1 MNDTR
6 RFSLVKPSL
15 NTPFHI
21 DFNWWKGTDNNWRI
35 FLHDYLCAEHRE
47 ALSTTQGEIQ
57 VDTVDPE
64 TAEVRQV
71 DGLQHLLIS
80 HCARQPDFVTTQT
93 AMVDAV
99 FRVLLASGN
108 QPMTPVQLGEAIN
121 QPAEKILRTFSG
133 ATVYK
138 GIRPVHH

>member
-21 DFNWWKGTDNNWRI
+21 DFNWWQGTDNNWRI
-35 FLHDYLCAEHRE
+35 FLRDYLCADHRE
-47 ALSTTQGEIQ
+47 ALSNTPGEIQ
-57 VDTVDPE
+57 VDSVDPE
-64 TAEVRQV
+64 TAEVRPV
-71 DGLQHLLIS
+71 DGLQHLLIN
-80 HCARQPDFVTTQT
+80 HCARQPDFVTTNT

-99 FRVLLASGN
+99 FRVLLANGN
-108 QPMTPVQLGEAIN
+108 QPMTPVQLGAAIN
-121 QPAEKILRTFSG
+121 QPAEKILRTFSS

-138 GIRPVHH
+138 GIRPIHN